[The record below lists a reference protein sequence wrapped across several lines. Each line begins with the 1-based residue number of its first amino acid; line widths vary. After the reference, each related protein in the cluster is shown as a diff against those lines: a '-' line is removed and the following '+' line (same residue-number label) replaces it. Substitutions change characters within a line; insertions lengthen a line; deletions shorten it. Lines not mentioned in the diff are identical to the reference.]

1 MAFFSLIIP
10 VFPTTF
16 VFDGFNGT
24 NFTFVFDGFN
34 GTNLILEEGA
44 SLIRSKSAVALTNH
58 THWVLGRAL
67 YSTPVQ
73 MKSNE
78 TLSSFST
85 TFVFSMVNPHSD
97 AGGHGI
103 AFFSPFKGGGGSR
116 TKKCVVDFLADMI
129 ISSLC
134 S

>member
-24 NFTFVFDGFN
+24 N
-34 GTNLILEEGA
+34 LILEEGA
-44 SLIRSKSAVALTNH
+44 SLIRSQSALALTNH
-58 THWVLGRAL
+58 TLWGLGRAL

-73 MKSNE
+73 MKSNQ

-85 TFVFSMVNPHSD
+85 TFVFSMVHPPSD
-97 AGGHGI
+97 KSGNGM
-103 AFFSPFKGGGGSR
+103 AFMVTPYATLMRPAFRVSG
-116 TKKCVVDFLADMI
+116 LA
-129 ISSLC
+129 
-134 S
+134 